1 MRNSCRGESS
11 KGKKLGLKD
20 PRNFLFREYLD
31 LVEVLQPDVFVI
43 ENVKGLL
50 LSANGWFKDEIIQT
64 IEKLGYYVNV
74 DVLNAADFG
83 VPQSRERAI
92 FICSKQM
99 PISLPKP
106 TVSKRTTVRDAIE
119 DLAYL
124 NSGEGAYEQ
133 EYITEA
139 KSLYQVQSRKGS
151 DKLYNHNPL
160 IGERAQ
166 TIAINSQEA
175 LFEIIGYMATPGR
188 ITSIEAEVPRDGRD
202 KIFENMFPGQKYRP
216 IEMGGT
222 PSGLPNKLGSQ
233 FRINFGNLCNCP
245 QVLKQNMGTII
256 RKHAVLDDYKIFRN
270 FFLRWSNRA

>member
-1 MRNSCRGESS
+1 M
-11 KGKKLGLKD
+11 
-20 PRNFLFREYLD
+20 
-31 LVEVLQPDVFVI
+31 
-43 ENVKGLL
+43 L

-133 EYITEA
+133 EYI
-139 KSLYQVQSRKGS
+139 SFLGRQFSNQ
-151 DKLYNHNPL
+151 PF
-160 IGERAQ
+160 
-166 TIAINSQEA
+166 INDEKFCLTVSVDY
-175 LFEIIGYMATPGR
+175 L
-188 ITSIEAEVPRDGRD
+188 SV
-202 KIFENMFPGQKYRP
+202 
-216 IEMGGT
+216 
-222 PSGLPNKLGSQ
+222 S
-233 FRINFGNLCNCP
+233 
-245 QVLKQNMGTII
+245 
-256 RKHAVLDDYKIFRN
+256 AVLFGE
-270 FFLRWSNRA
+270 

>member
-1 MRNSCRGESS
+1 MA
-11 KGKKLGLKD
+11 
-20 PRNFLFREYLD
+20 
-31 LVEVLQPDVFVI
+31 LQPDVFVI

-124 NSGEGAYEQ
+124 NSGEGAYEV
-133 EYITEA
+133 
-139 KSLYQVQSRKGS
+139 L
-151 DKLYNHNPL
+151 
-160 IGERAQ
+160 Q
-166 TIAINSQEA
+166 T
-175 LFEIIGYMATPGR
+175 FVRY
-188 ITSIEAEVPRDGRD
+188 
-202 KIFENMFPGQKYRP
+202 
-216 IEMGGT
+216 
-222 PSGLPNKLGSQ
+222 
-233 FRINFGNLCNCP
+233 
-245 QVLKQNMGTII
+245 
-256 RKHAVLDDYKIFRN
+256 
-270 FFLRWSNRA
+270 